1 MDVGIL
7 LILLFCVLGVLGTGV
22 YFLPSILARNDTNFW
37 KIFFLNLLGA
47 WTGILWFVA
56 LGWAI
61 FYKNP
66 KYLEGKDLELKL
78 LDFIRSRGGRVTPI
92 EISAA
97 IGLNVERAKDELDG
111 FCSRGAAELHVTDG
125 GSFVYVFR
133 GFLSE
138 AEKLSAKSPME
149 L

>member
-1 MDVGIL
+1 MDFGL
-7 LILLFCVLGVLGTGV
+7 LLLLFCVLGILGIGF
-22 YFLPSILARNDTNFW
+22 YFLPSILARKDENFW
-37 KIFFLNLLGA
+37 KIFILNLLGA

-61 FYKNP
+61 FYRNP

-78 LDFIRSRGGRVTPI
+78 LDVIRIKGGRVTPI

-97 IGLNVERAKDELDG
+97 IGLEIDRAKAELDG
-111 FCSRGAAELHVTDG
+111 FCSRGVAELHVTDG

-138 AEKLSAKSPME
+138 TEKLTARSPMDF
-149 L
+149 

>member
-1 MDVGIL
+1 MEYGIL
-7 LILLFCVLGVLGTGV
+7 LILLFCVLGILGVGV
-22 YFLPSILARNDTNFW
+22 YFLPSILARKDENFW

-66 KYLEGKDLELKL
+66 KYLAGKDLELRL
-78 LDFIRSRGGRVTPI
+78 LEVIRGKGGRVTPI
-92 EISAA
+92 EIAA
-97 IGLNVERAKDELDG
+97 ATGLNVDRAKEELEG
-111 FCSRGAAELHVTDG
+111 FCNRGAAELHVTDG

-138 AEKLSAKSPME
+138 TEKLSAKSPMDV
-149 L
+149 